1 MNIKVDNRVKRIFII
16 IFSVILLGMWGCMV
30 SQGTKG
36 DRRNK
41 HPAQQFNSQEITPDS
56 SSNHPNHSSLPEFMS
71 QQDTVQA
78 EIFHYPKSKQGDSTN
93 GALGGS
99 WFYTIQ
105 LGAYNDIANALRNQ
119 KLAKERFK
127 EYPVFNE
134 FDDSLHLYRVSIGR
148 FSDRESAE
156 VVLRTLQRQFPK
168 EYGKCWLKLVV
179 E

>member
-1 MNIKVDNRVKRIFII
+1 VDNPVKRICFIG
-16 IFSVILLGMWGCMV
+16 FSVILLGTWGCTV
-30 SQGTKG
+30 SQGTKES
-36 DRRNK
+36 RINSV
-41 HPAQQFNSQEITPDS
+41 PTQQVSSEKVPPDS
-56 SSNHPNHSSLPEFMS
+56 NSNHQNQSSLPEFMS

-78 EIFHYPKSKQGDSTN
+78 EIFHYPRSKQSDSTN
-93 GALGGS
+93 GALVGS

-105 LGAYNDIANALRNQ
+105 LGAYSDVANALRNQ

-148 FSDRESAE
+148 FVDRESAE
-156 VVLRTLQRQFPK
+156 VVLKTLQQQFPK